1 MAKTY
6 EVIGPYPVAVIRGDE
21 KVDID
26 PPDGMGKPGGTFTE
40 DEIEPG
46 CRMDLN
52 VAAGLVKVVEDKAP
66 AKLGKDA
73 GGKQG

>member
-6 EVIGPYPVAVIRGDE
+6 EVIGPYPIVVVRNNERVEIS
-21 KVDID
+21 
-26 PPDGMGKPGGTFTE
+26 PPDPQRGTPGGTFGE

-52 VAAGLVKVVEDKAP
+52 VAAGLVKVTDTPVKA
-66 AKLGKDA
+66 AKDVKP
-73 GGKQG
+73 